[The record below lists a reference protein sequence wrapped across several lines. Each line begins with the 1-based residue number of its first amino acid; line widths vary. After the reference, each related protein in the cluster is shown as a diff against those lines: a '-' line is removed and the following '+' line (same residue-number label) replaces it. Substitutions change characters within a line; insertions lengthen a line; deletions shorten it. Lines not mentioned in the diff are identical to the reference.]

1 MALEQEVENWQD
13 LQEKQG
19 TTVAGG
25 ISSFPKASST
35 DEREKKKKSK
45 NRLFIPLVSITYS

>member
-35 DEREKKKKSK
+35 DEREKKNK
-45 NRLFIPLVSITYS
+45 NQRIGSLFLL